1 VEDKNREAKEAIRG
15 LLEIL
20 NAKYVSELRKDPHK
34 EAEFLTSN
42 YSPLDKTLKHDMKV
56 KLRDILQLVQIAI
69 VKMYV
74 EADIDGKLEPKIIDF
89 FGELGA

>member
-1 VEDKNREAKEAIRG
+1 LEDKNREAKEAIRN

-34 EAEFLTSN
+34 EAEFLHSD
-42 YSPLDKTLKHDMKV
+42 YSPLDKTLKRDMKI
-56 KLRDILQLVQIAI
+56 KLREILQLVQMAI

-74 EADIDGKLEPKIIDF
+74 EADDNGNLERKVIDF
-89 FGELGA
+89 FAELGA